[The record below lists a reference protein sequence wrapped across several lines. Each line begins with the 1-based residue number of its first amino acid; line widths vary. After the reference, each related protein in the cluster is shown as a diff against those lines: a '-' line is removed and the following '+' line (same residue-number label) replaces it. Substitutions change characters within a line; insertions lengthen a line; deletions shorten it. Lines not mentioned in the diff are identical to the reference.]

1 MKQRLTLCLAVFT
14 VMALSNVIVPVLPHF
29 ASEPAMQGVLY
40 SAYFIGAL
48 CMVLPGGI
56 LSERFGRVPLIR
68 GGLLLSLVSGLL
80 MLLNPGA
87 AIFAGARLLEGVG
100 AGLFISAAMA
110 WVNSQ
115 PDHAPLSGRF
125 MASINAGLIA
135 GLILTGLIP
144 DQFAFNTIPG
154 SFILFTLMMAIV
166 LLMSVVVREVD
177 APLSPHEPIRGAL
190 FSHWWL
196 YVSAFLLI
204 GATGAVTAIYP
215 VFTGGS
221 ADLVGVQIALQNI
234 ATIIAVLVVSR
245 FRLDP
250 IPTIQVGSVILG
262 LSVLLCYLTPVG
274 FAVMGAAAGVVTI
287 AQMAFLAETGAGQGV
302 TMGLYNSATYA
313 GMSILPTISGAV
325 FQYMGSVAA
334 FLVVAMMVGI
344 VTITIRRCTACSLKR
359 VF

>member
-29 ASEPAMQGVLY
+29 AEGAAMQGLLY
-40 SAYFIGAL
+40 AAYFIGAL
-48 CMVLPGGI
+48 CMVLPGGV
-56 LSERFGRVPLIR
+56 LCERFGRVPLIQA
-68 GGLLLSLVSGLL
+68 GLLLSLVSGVLMILL
-80 MLLNPGA
+80 PGPMV
-87 AIFAGARLLEGVG
+87 ILGARLLEGIG
-100 AGLFISAAMA
+100 AGLFISSAMA

-115 PDHAPLSGRF
+115 PDHGPLSGWF

-144 DQFAFNTIPG
+144 AQYSYNTIPG
-154 SFILFTLMMAIV
+154 SFILFTVMIALA
-166 LLMSVVVREVD
+166 LLLSAGVREVD
-177 APLSPHEPIRGAL
+177 CPLSPREPITGAL
-190 FSHWWL
+190 RSHWWL
-196 YVSAFLLI
+196 YVSAFLLM
-204 GATGAVTAIYP
+204 GATGAVTALYP
-215 VFTGGS
+215 EFTDQS
-221 ADLVGVQIALQNI
+221 AELLGMQIALQNI
-234 ATIIAVLVVSR
+234 GTIIAVLVASR

-250 IPTIQVGSVILG
+250 IPTIQAGSVILG

-325 FQYMGSVAA
+325 FQYMGSVPA
-334 FLVVAMMVGI
+334 FLVVAGMVGI
-344 VTITIRRCTACSLKR
+344 VTITIRRCTGCSLKR